1 MQIECTVTVIHAPRP
16 AAATLTPEQIADD
29 LGGFEPFEGA
39 AA

>member
-1 MQIECTVTVIHAPRP
+1 MHCHRNPRP

-29 LGGFEPFEGA
+29 LGGFDPFEGA